1 MKSLTDKVDE
11 LFAVW
16 NTPDSPG
23 CALGIIKNGRLLY
36 KRGYGMANLEHNIPI
51 SATTVFRIGSTS
63 KQFTATCIALLAE
76 QGKVSLDEDVRKY
89 LSEMPEY
96 ESPITIQHLIHHTS
110 GIRDYVELIELAG
123 MREEDDFYTNDEL
136 VDMLVRQKELNFKP
150 GDEFLYSNSGYF
162 LLSVIVERVSGKSL
176 REFAQKNV
184 FKPLSMNNT
193 HFHDDHTMIVKNRAA
208 GYSPKKGSDYQINM
222 TSLDIVGDCGVFTTV
237 EDLFLWDQ
245 NFHHNRLGGKDLIN
259 QILTLGTLNNGEKLN
274 YAFGLEASD
283 YRGLKMIS
291 HSGSYAG
298 FRAQMSRF
306 PEQKFSVICLANLNT
321 INPTKLCKQVADI
334 YLADQFREEK
344 AEFIELSEQ
353 ELKDK
358 TGTFRDP
365 VIGTICELSI
375 KDGGL
380 MVSLFDMNFPT
391 APISKT
397 QFRSVD
403 GTVDTD
409 IRFEKQDKN
418 KPLQIHVEIE
428 GEKPVTFE
436 AIQLV
441 SPTSAQLAEYV
452 GEYYSDE
459 LQVTYKLVLENG
471 KLFFRYRNAP
481 RKPLSPTLSDMFK
494 VPRTTIHFIRDDH
507 NRISAFTLST
517 ERVRNI
523 RFVRKRVK

>member
-16 NTPDSPG
+16 DTPDSPG
-23 CALGIIKNGRLLY
+23 CALGIIKNGQFLY

-63 KQFTATCIALLAE
+63 KQFTAMSIVLLAK
-76 QGKVSLDEDVRKY
+76 QRKISLDEDIRKY

-96 ESPITIQHLIHHTS
+96 ESPTTIQHLIHHTS
-110 GIRDYVELIELAG
+110 GVRDYVELMELAG

-176 REFAQKNV
+176 REFAQKNI

-208 GYSPKKGSDYQINM
+208 GYSPKKDSGYRINM
-222 TSLDIVGDCGVFTTV
+222 ASLDAVGDCSVFTTV

-245 NFHHNRLGGKDLIN
+245 NFYHNKLGGKDLIN
-259 QILTLGTLNNGEKLN
+259 QLLMPGTLNNGEKLN
-274 YAFGLEASD
+274 YAFGLEAID

-291 HSGSYAG
+291 HSGSFAG

-306 PEQKFSVICLANLNT
+306 PEQKFSVICLANLST
-321 INPTKLCKQVADI
+321 TSPTKLCKQVADI
-334 YLADQFREEK
+334 YLADQFREEE

-375 KDGGL
+375 KDGKL
-380 MVSLFDMNFPT
+380 MVSVFDMNFQI
-391 APISKT
+391 APLSKT
-397 QFRSVD
+397 QFQSVD
-403 GTVDTD
+403 APVDTN
-409 IRFEKQDKN
+409 IRFKKHDQN
-418 KPLQIHVEIE
+418 KPLQIHVEVE

-441 SPTSAQLAEYV
+441 SPTSAQLTECV

-459 LQVTYKLVLENG
+459 LQMTYKLVLEDG

-481 RKPLSPTLSDMFK
+481 KKPLSPTLSDMFK
-494 VPRTTIHFIRDDH
+494 VPGTTIHFTRDH
-507 NRISAFTLST
+507 QNRISAFTLST
-517 ERVRNI
+517 EGVRNI
-523 RFVRKRVK
+523 RFVRKRVE

>member
-1 MKSLTDKVDE
+1 
-11 LFAVW
+11 
-16 NTPDSPG
+16 
-23 CALGIIKNGRLLY
+23 
-36 KRGYGMANLEHNIPI
+36 
-51 SATTVFRIGSTS
+51 
-63 KQFTATCIALLAE
+63 
-76 QGKVSLDEDVRKY
+76 
-89 LSEMPEY
+89 MPEY
-96 ESPITIQHLIHHTS
+96 ESPITIRHLIHHTS

-162 LLSVIVERVSGKSL
+162 LLSVIVERISGKSL
-176 REFAQKNV
+176 REFARKNI
-184 FKPLSMNNT
+184 FKPLNMNNT

-208 GYSPKKGSDYQINM
+208 GYSPKKDSGYQINM
-222 TSLDIVGDCGVFTTV
+222 TCLDVVGDCGVCTTV

-245 NFHHNRLGGKDLIN
+245 NFYHNKLGGKDLVN
-259 QILTLGTLNNGEKLN
+259 QLLTLGTLNNGEKLD
-274 YAFGLEASD
+274 YAFGLEVSD
-283 YRGLKMIS
+283 YKGLKMIS

-306 PEQKFSVICLANLNT
+306 PEQKFSVVCLANLST
-321 INPTKLCKQVADI
+321 ISPTKLCKQVADI

-353 ELKDK
+353 ELKDR
-358 TGTFRDP
+358 TGIFRDP

-375 KDGGL
+375 RDGRL
-380 MVSLFDMNFPT
+380 MVSLFDMNFQI
-391 APISKT
+391 APLSKT

-409 IRFEKQDKN
+409 IRFEKQDKIE
-418 KPLQIHVEIE
+418 PLQIRVEIE

-436 AIQLV
+436 AIQSV
-441 SPTSAQLAEYV
+441 SPTSVQLAEYV
-452 GEYYSDE
+452 GKYYSDE
-459 LQVTYKLVLENG
+459 LRVTYKLVLENG

-481 RKPLSPTLSDMFK
+481 KKPLSPTLSDMFR
-494 VPRTTIHFIRDDH
+494 VPGTTIHFIRDDQ

-517 ERVRNI
+517 EGVRNI
-523 RFVRKRVK
+523 RFVRKRVEQAHAHAGRS